1 MRCKMTKK
9 ELITRLS
16 LFLLFSLVAPL
27 TYISIRC
34 QLFSVKT
41 SVSVWFI
48 IVIGIVLA
56 VVSLIIKYY
65 LDGMKTKYSILKQ
78 ILEGTIKILLP
89 LVFTLIAVVWF
100 KTKLEWIIN
109 NVNLL
114 IEILGVVIGCEI
126 IGIIVN
132 PLPKWAFE
140 NNVDGLAQITDKIL
154 HRENKEE

>member
-1 MRCKMTKK
+1 MTKK

-34 QLFSVKT
+34 KLFSVKK
-41 SVSVWFI
+41 SISVWFI
-48 IVIGIVLA
+48 IIIGIVLA

-78 ILEGTIKILLP
+78 ILEGTIKIILP
-89 LVFTLIAVVWF
+89 IAFVLVAIVWF
-100 KTKLEWIIN
+100 KSKLEWIID
-109 NVNLL
+109 NVNLM
-114 IEILGVVIGCEI
+114 IEILGVVLGCEI
-126 IGIIVN
+126 IAVVVN

-140 NNVDGLAQITDKIL
+140 NNVDGLVQITDKL
-154 HRENKEE
+154 FHKEENKEE

>member
-1 MRCKMTKK
+1 MTKK

-114 IEILGVVIGCEI
+114 IEILGVVIGCEV
-126 IGIIVN
+126 IGIIIN

-140 NNVDGLAQITDKIL
+140 NNVDGLVQITDKIL
-154 HRENKEE
+154 HREENKEE

>member
-1 MRCKMTKK
+1 MTKK

>member
-1 MRCKMTKK
+1 MTKK

-140 NNVDGLAQITDKIL
+140 NNVEGLAQITDKIL